1 MGETKLKSKQK
12 EITLNQIMNMEKQE
26 RVHFANSIGGFK
38 SVGLIG
44 TQNKSKLTNLAI
56 VDSIIHIGSNP
67 PLFGMIFRPGVV
79 ERHTLENIVE
89 TGFYTINHINEN
101 IFKQAHQTSAR
112 YDREISEFEVSGLN
126 KEYKNNFFAPFVE
139 ESQVQL
145 AMEFK
150 EKIELTINNTVL
162 VIGEV
167 KAVYYPEDCLQKDG
181 FLDVEKAESITCSGL
196 DSYHKTIRIDRL
208 SYAKPNQELTSILPL

>member
-1 MGETKLKSKQK
+1 MGETKLESKQK
-12 EITLNQIMNMEKQE
+12 QITYEQMMNMEKQE
-26 RVHFANSIGGFK
+26 RVHFVNSLGGFK
-38 SVGLIG
+38 SLGLIG
-44 TQNKSKLTNLAI
+44 TQNKIGQTNLAI

-79 ERHTLENIVE
+79 ERHTLENILE
-89 TGFYTINHINEN
+89 SGFYTINHINEN

-112 YDREISEFEVSGLN
+112 YDREISEFDSTGLN
-126 KEYKNNFFAPFVE
+126 PEYKNDFFAPFVE
-139 ESQVQL
+139 ESHVQL

-162 VIGEV
+162 VIGEI

-181 FLDVEKAESITCSGL
+181 FLDIEKAASLTCSGL

-208 SYAKPNQELTSILPL
+208 SYAKPDKTITSIL

>member
-1 MGETKLKSKQK
+1 MGETALKSKQK
-12 EITLNQIMNMEKQE
+12 QITYEQIMNMEKQK
-26 RVHFANSIGGFK
+26 RVHFANSLGGFK

-44 TQNKSKLTNLAI
+44 TQNKSRQTNLAI
-56 VDSIIHIGSNP
+56 VDSILHIGSNP

-79 ERHTLENIVE
+79 ERHTLENILE

-112 YDREISEFEVSGLN
+112 YDRTISEFDVTDLN
-126 KEYKNNFFAPFVE
+126 SEYKNDFFAPFVE

-150 EKIELTINNTVL
+150 EKIILNINNTIL

-167 KAVYYPEDCLQKDG
+167 KAVYFPENCLQKNG
-181 FLDVEKAESITCSGL
+181 FLDIEKAESITCSGL
-196 DSYHKTIRIDRL
+196 DSYHKTTRIDRL
-208 SYAKPNQELTSILPL
+208 SYAKPNKPITSLL

>member
-1 MGETKLKSKQK
+1 MGETALKSKQK
-12 EITLNQIMNMEKQE
+12 QITYEQIMNMGKQE
-26 RVHFANSIGGFK
+26 RVHFANSLGGFK
-38 SVGLIG
+38 SIGLIG
-44 TQNKSKLTNLAI
+44 TQNKIGQTNLAI

-79 ERHTLENIVE
+79 ERHTLENIIE

-112 YDREISEFEVSGLN
+112 YNREISEFDVTDLN
-126 KEYKNNFFAPFVE
+126 PEYKNDFFAPFVG
-139 ESQVQL
+139 ESHVQL

-150 EKIELTINNTVL
+150 EKIDLSINNTVL

-181 FLDVEKAESITCSGL
+181 FLDIEKAESLTCSSL
-196 DSYHKTIRIDRL
+196 DSYHKTTRIDRL
-208 SYAKPNQELTSILPL
+208 SYAKPDKTITSIQ

>member
-1 MGETKLKSKQK
+1 MGETALKSKQK
-12 EITLNQIMNMEKQE
+12 QITYEQIMNLKKQE
-26 RVHFANSIGGFK
+26 RVHFVNSLGGFK
-38 SVGLIG
+38 SIGLIG
-44 TQNKSKLTNLAI
+44 TQNKIGQTNLAI

-79 ERHTLENIVE
+79 ERHTLENILE

-112 YDREISEFEVSGLN
+112 YDREISEFDSTGLN
-126 KEYKNNFFAPFVE
+126 PEYKNDFFAPFVE
-139 ESQVQL
+139 ESHVQL

-162 VIGEV
+162 VIGEI

-181 FLDVEKAESITCSGL
+181 GGDIEKAASLSCSGL
-196 DSYHKTIRIDRL
+196 DSYHKTTRIDRL
-208 SYAKPNQELTSILPL
+208 SYAKPDKIITSIL